1 MSIVRVCVLTLD
13 DPWQPIP
20 HGGTRRALALIEAVA
35 KASHDV
41 SVAYVSTPESEP
53 PDGCSLELLPVDTPP
68 VGERRMPSWIRESKR
83 SLLPLPTM
91 RGARIGG
98 LSRVVAGARPDLLIV
113 TQIRAAPYSNDGG
126 NAALWLDQADLWSAF
141 IVAEI
146 ERRHGVAR
154 STARLQA
161 LAVRRAERHWAQ
173 RAAALSTAG
182 YADADALRRRVGR
195 RVDWL
200 PTPSTVAEVAPRPGT
215 GQPTAG
221 FLANFRYWPNLD
233 AFDLLKRHWAPA
245 LKRVG
250 WRTLVAGL
258 SSERL
263 AAEGDLEIL
272 GPVRKVEDFYA
283 QVDLALAPIRLG
295 AGIKVKV
302 VESLMAGRPVIATSQ
317 AVQGLPPEIRSR
329 IPLVPAEQPDMGFLS
344 SGPPLDPELVRL
356 ARDRFSPP
364 AFETSVAL
372 TLDALGNGRRFAL

>member
-1 MSIVRVCVLTLD
+1 MRVCVLALD

-35 KASHDV
+35 KAGHDV
-41 SVAYVSTPESEP
+41 SVAYVSTSESEP
-53 PDGCSLELLPVDTPP
+53 PSGSSLELLPVDTPP
-68 VGERRMPSWIRESKR
+68 MGERRMPGWIRESKR

-91 RGARIGG
+91 RGARISG

-113 TQIRAAPYSNDGG
+113 TQIRAAPYLSDGG
-126 NAALWLDQADLWSAF
+126 RAALWLDQADLWSAF

-146 ERRHGVAR
+146 ERRHGLAR
-154 STARLQA
+154 FTARLQA
-161 LAVRRAERHWAQ
+161 LAVRRAERRWAK

-182 YADADALRRRVGR
+182 YADAEALRRRVGR

-200 PTPSTVAEVAPRPGT
+200 PTPSTVAEVAPRPAT
-215 GQPTAG
+215 GQPIAG

-233 AFDLLKRHWAPA
+233 AFDLLNRHWAPA

-250 WRTLVAGL
+250 WRTVVAGL

-263 AAEGDLEIL
+263 AAGSDLEVL
-272 GPVRKVEDFYA
+272 GSVEKVEDFYA
-283 QVDLALAPIRLG
+283 QTDITLAPIRLG

-302 VESLMAGRPVIATSQ
+302 VESLMAGRPVVATSQ
-317 AVQGLPPEIRSR
+317 ALQGFPPEIRSR
-329 IPLVPAEQPDMGFLS
+329 IPVVSAEQPDMGFLAT
-344 SGPPLDPELVRL
+344 GPPLDPELPVL
-356 ARDRFSPP
+356 ARDRFSRS

-372 TLDALGNGRRFAL
+372 TLDALGNGRGIAR